1 MIHDEILDAV
11 QAQLTTDLITDPV
24 AADPND
30 IAVPTVIQQG
40 PLQSDPDPADARISV
55 TLHENDPDGVYKPA
69 NTNMTNEWVDTVA
82 EIECGAA
89 ITWYRRFTVKA
100 RVLLANTQEDLDTTR
115 QIASTLRDRIEM
127 SLLEMDFGSVSDPVT
142 GEYVGKPVLSPGLRG
157 EMIQAGGP
165 EAYDYHIK
173 VRFQL
178 ETTRGV
184 QP

>member
-1 MIHDEILDAV
+1 MIHDAITTAV
-11 QAQLTTDLITDPV
+11 VAQLTIDLITNPLV
-24 AADPND
+24 ADPND
-30 IAVPTVIQQG
+30 NAIPAIIQEG
-40 PLQSDPDPADARISV
+40 PLQSEPDPADARISV
-55 TLHENDPDGVYKPA
+55 TVHENDPDEVYKPA
-69 NTNMTNEWVDTVA
+69 NTTLTGSWADTVA

-100 RVLLANTQEDLDTTR
+100 RCLLVNTGEDLDTTR
-115 QIASTLRDRIEM
+115 QIASTVRDRIEM
-127 SLLEMDFGSVSDPVT
+127 SLLNMNFGSVSDPDT
-142 GEYVGKPVLSPGLRG
+142 GEYVAKSVLSPGLKG

-173 VRFQL
+173 VRFQV